1 MDKETF
7 LQRLTDI
14 GMQEDDVERRT
25 MIDELRNEA
34 EALYTTNE
42 TLTTSNNQ
50 YIEANEKLREA
61 NMKLFLREG
70 VEKKTSVQDDLP
82 VAKEPEKLK
91 FEDLFND
98 KGGIK

>member
-14 GMQEDDVERRT
+14 GTLEDDVQRRT
-25 MIDELRNEA
+25 ILAELRDEA
-34 EALYTTNE
+34 ENLFTTNE
-42 TLTTSNNQ
+42 ALTTSNNK
-50 YIEANEKLREA
+50 YIEDNEKLREA